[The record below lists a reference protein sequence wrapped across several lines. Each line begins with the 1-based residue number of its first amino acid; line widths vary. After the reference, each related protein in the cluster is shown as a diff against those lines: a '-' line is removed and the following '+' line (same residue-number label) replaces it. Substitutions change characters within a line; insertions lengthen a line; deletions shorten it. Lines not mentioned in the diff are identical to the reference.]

1 MTKAFKAKDYMS
13 RTIVRFL
20 ADMEIQEAMNM
31 LLDRRVPGG
40 PVFDKLGNIVGILTE
55 KDCLQAAL
63 QASYHE
69 GFGGRVSEF
78 MSREVM
84 TVDSEDDIIGVA
96 REFVRLPHRYF
107 PVLKESRFV
116 GHISRR
122 EVLKALAELRDDKFK
137 KTRK

>member
-1 MTKAFKAKDYMS
+1 MKKAFKAKDYMS
-13 RTIVRFL
+13 RTIVRFM
-20 ADMEIQEAMNM
+20 ADMEIQEAMNV

-40 PVFDKLGNIVGILTE
+40 PVFDKLGNIVGVLTE

-78 MSREVM
+78 MSENVV
-84 TVDSEDDIIGVA
+84 TVDWDDDILGVA
-96 REFVRLPHRYF
+96 KEFSKLPYRYF

-122 EVLKALAELRDDKFK
+122 EVLKALANLRDDKFQK
-137 KTRK
+137 